1 MNKLT
6 KVSLIASLLMGASF
20 SASADD
26 FIPSNISATLE
37 RNLAMQMQEMMAV
50 AQQELALSLQTQ
62 LSESLFETSGEQ
74 LIYVADSEQQSHEVV
89 ISSAMAK
96 E

>member
-6 KVSLIASLLMGASF
+6 KVSLIASLLVGASF

-26 FIPSNISATLE
+26 FIPTDITAKLE
-37 RNLAMQMQEMMAV
+37 RHLATQMQEMMV
-50 AQQELALSLQTQ
+50 TAQQELTLSLQAQ
-62 LSESLFETSGEQ
+62 LSESLFDTNLKLAET
-74 LIYVADSEQQSHEVV
+74 ATKSEEASMK
-89 ISSAMAK
+89 SAMVK

>member
-6 KVSLIASLLMGASF
+6 KVSLIASLLVGASF

-26 FIPSNISATLE
+26 FIPTDITAKLE
-37 RNLAMQMQEMMAV
+37 RNLATQMQEMMV
-50 AQQELALSLQTQ
+50 TAQQELTLSLQTQ
-62 LSESLFETSGEQ
+62 LSESLFDTNLKLAETAVKTEE
-74 LIYVADSEQQSHEVV
+74 APMK
-89 ISSAMAK
+89 SAMVK

>member
-6 KVSLIASLLMGASF
+6 KVSLIASLLVGASF
-20 SASADD
+20 SVNADD

-37 RNLAMQMQEMMAV
+37 RNLATQMQEMMAV
-50 AQQELALSLQTQ
+50 AQQELSLSLQAQ
-62 LSESLFETSGEQ
+62 LSESLFEASQ
-74 LIYVADSEQQSHEVV
+74 NKKVDVVDSEQSNNAV
-89 ISSAMAK
+89 ITSAMVK

>member
-6 KVSLIASLLMGASF
+6 KVSLIASLLVGASF
-20 SASADD
+20 SANADE

-37 RNLAMQMQEMMAV
+37 RNLATQMQEMMVV
-50 AQQELALSLQTQ
+50 AQQELSLSLQAQ
-62 LSESLFETSGEQ
+62 LSESLFETSLEQ
-74 LIYVADSEQQSHEVV
+74 AVDVADSEQSDNTG
-89 ISSAMAK
+89 ITSAMAK